1 MIAVV
6 DCGTGNLH
14 SVRLAFDRLGA
25 EVAVVQR
32 PEELRHAERIVF
44 PGVGAFGECMRR
56 LHELGF
62 TAALEEEVVRQGK
75 PYLGVCLGLQVLAR
89 TGEENGVHAGL
100 GWIPG
105 VVRRLPS
112 DAPQLKI
119 PHVGW
124 NDVQWRTDSP
134 LFAGLRQPTAFYFV
148 HGYHLTP
155 DDADLTAATCEHG
168 QTFVAAIQRDNVFA
182 VQFHPEKSQ
191 RNGLRLLSNFLAW
204 KP

>member
-6 DCGTGNLH
+6 DCGMGNLH

-32 PEELRHAERIVF
+32 PEQLRQAERIVF
-44 PGVGAFGECMRR
+44 PGVGAFGECVRR
-56 LHELGF
+56 LRESGI
-62 TAALEEEVVRQGK
+62 AEALEEEVRRKGT
-75 PYLGVCLGLQVLAR
+75 PYLGICLGMQVLAES
-89 TGEENGVHAGL
+89 GEENGVHEGL
-100 GWIPG
+100 GWISG
-105 VVRRLPS
+105 VVRRLRS
-112 DAPQLKI
+112 DAPNLRV

-124 NDVQWRTDSP
+124 NDVHWRTDSP
-134 LFAGLRQPTAFYFV
+134 LFAGLRKETAFYFV
-148 HGYHLTP
+148 HGYHLAP
-155 DDADLTAATCEHG
+155 RDADVAAATCEHG
-168 QTFVAAIQRDNVFA
+168 ETFTAAIQRDNILA